1 MTATTGGA
9 AENVS
14 SVDRLTRELRTF
26 VRALHALKACAP
38 DAHVERSSLMLLPRL
53 EEAGCRLRELAE
65 AVHAD
70 PSTVSRQ
77 VSELVD
83 LGLVRREADP
93 RDGRATLLVITPEGM
108 SACAD
113 LRRRRRSL
121 LEPLVADWPVERVD
135 ALSDL
140 LRAFTSEVETR
151 TRDDRSSPRPVRDDA
166 ADQHGANEGASP
178 SSADSSEESP

>member
-1 MTATTGGA
+1 VERGA
-9 AENVS
+9 AATSAGSPENVA

-38 DAHVERSSLMLLPRL
+38 NAYVERSALMLLPRL
-53 EEAGCRLRELAE
+53 EERSCRLRELAE

-93 RDGRATLLVITPEGM
+93 RDGRATLLAITPEGLA
-108 SACAD
+108 ACED

-121 LEPLVADWPVERVD
+121 LEPLVAEWPVERVD
-135 ALSDL
+135 AFSDL
-140 LRAFTSEVETR
+140 LRAFTSEVEVR
-151 TRDDRSSPRPVRDDA
+151 TRDDGSSSRPA
-166 ADQHGANEGASP
+166 ADKAAEGGRPFP
-178 SSADSSEESP
+178 SSA